1 MKIKKLD
8 NIERPG
14 DELEHLYRKARN
26 EIVMLS
32 EITHA
37 MMRSLELDQV
47 LYTILTALTSHEGL
61 GFDRAMFF
69 IVNKENRS
77 LDGKLGIGPLSVE
90 EVDKGWHSMAGP
102 KFTFQNLMLSYEK
115 FKKDPE
121 SKLNSIV
128 KDISLPL
135 SEDMGVLALTALE
148 GMPFEINSDEARSGV
163 NSEIQ
168 DLLNLNNF
176 VTLPLKTR
184 GRTLGIIVVDNIFS
198 GAPIT
203 KDNLRILNM
212 FADHAALA
220 IENSRLYEKTV
231 HLSRTDWL
239 TGLWNTRYFNEM
251 LDSALSKARTEEDHL
266 GLLMIDID
274 NFKKY
279 NDSLGHQKGDH
290 AIKRVAHILN
300 GSSRKT
306 DFVCRYGG
314 EEFCIIM
321 AGIDKKDGEMIGERL
336 RRRVEE
342 IFKEDDSIPEEL
354 KLTVSLGL
362 STFPSDGDSKDD
374 LIHKADSALYNAK
387 HTGKNRTCVYSG

>member
-1 MKIKKLD
+1 
-8 NIERPG
+8 
-14 DELEHLYRKARN
+14 
-26 EIVMLS
+26 
-32 EITHA
+32 
-37 MMRSLELDQV
+37 
-47 LYTILTALTSHEGL
+47 
-61 GFDRAMFF
+61 MFF
-69 IVNKENRS
+69 LVNKENRS

-90 EVDKGWHSMAGP
+90 EVDKGWHTMAGP
-102 KFTFQNLMLSYEK
+102 KFTLQNLMLSYEK

-121 SKLNSIV
+121 SKLNSAV

-135 SEDMGVLALTALE
+135 TEDMGVLALTALE
-148 GMPFEINSDEARSGV
+148 GMPFEINSDEARSRV

-168 DLLNLNNF
+168 GLLNLNNF
-176 VTLPLKTR
+176 VTIPLKTR
-184 GRTLGIIVVDNIFS
+184 DRTLGIIVVDNIFS
-198 GAPIT
+198 GTPIT

-239 TGLWNTRYFNEM
+239 TGLWNTRYFNEK
-251 LDSALSKARTEEDHL
+251 LDSALSKARIEEDHL

-321 AGIDKKDGEMIGERL
+321 TGIDKKDGEMIGERL
-336 RRRVEE
+336 RRKVEE

-374 LIHKADSALYNAK
+374 LIYKADKALYTAK
-387 HTGKNRTCVYSG
+387 HTGKNRTCVYDE